1 MTQHKVCIL
10 TAGVGSRMGAH
21 AQHINKALMP
31 LSGKAVLSHIVEKF
45 PADAEIVL
53 AVGHKKE
60 TVIDYLTI
68 AYPERK
74 FTFVEV
80 DNYIGPGTGP
90 GYSLLACKY
99 HLQAPFIF
107 VSCDTIVLEDI
118 PAPDHNWF
126 GISPVKETERYCTVK
141 IKNNLICQ
149 LDDKTKNDN
158 KFAFIGLAGVK
169 DYEVFFSALESNK
182 ELIGGEVQVSNGFK
196 KLIEH
201 QMAPVGFTWFDT
213 GTETAYAE
221 TYKNFSGSA
230 FNFSKGRG
238 DEFIYFVNNRVV
250 KFFADPAIVANRYL
264 RAKECLAGLCPP
276 IENQRAHFYSYKK
289 VDGQVLYNVLNAQI
303 AKDFFRWA
311 KMNLWKKQ
319 ELAVPEQAEFTDACR
334 RFYYTKTIGRLH
346 DFYEKT
352 YVEDEWHF
360 INGIATPPLKDLL
373 ARVDWEYISA
383 GTPANFHGDLQFDNV
398 LVKLDEATHLNKFTL
413 LDWRHDFG
421 GLTHAGD
428 MYYDLAKLY
437 GGMIISYQ
445 LIKDNMF
452 SFDMSGSSVYYS
464 FFVKNNL
471 LEAREEFESFI
482 AQNGY
487 DMKKVRLITSLI
499 FLNMAP
505 LHHDPFNLMLYFLG
519 KSMLYKS
526 VKENNAATEPAP
538 VFV

>member
-1 MTQHKVCIL
+1 MNYKVCIL
-10 TAGVGSRMGAH
+10 TAGVGSRMGAQ
-21 AQHINKALMP
+21 AKHINKALLP
-31 LSGKAVLSHIVEKF
+31 IANKAVLSHIVEKF
-45 PADAEIVL
+45 PPGVEIVL

-60 TVIDYLTI
+60 TVIDYLAL

-90 GYSLLACKY
+90 GYSLLACKH

-107 VSCDTIVLEDI
+107 FASDTMVMEEI
-118 PAPDHNWF
+118 PVPDRNWF

-169 DYEVFFSALESNK
+169 DFEQFFSALEHNK
-182 ELIGGEVQVSNGFK
+182 EIIGGEIQVSNGFK
-196 KLIEH
+196 KLIDH
-201 QMAPVGFTWFDT
+201 QLAPVGFTWFDT
-213 GTETAYAE
+213 GTEKSYAE
-221 TYKNFSGSA
+221 THKNFSNGA
-230 FNFSKGRG
+230 FNFNKGTG
-238 DEFIYFVNNRVV
+238 DEFIYFVNSRVI
-250 KFFADPAIVANRYL
+250 KFFADPAIAANRFL

-276 IENQRAHFYSYKK
+276 IENHRPSFYAYKK
-289 VDGQVLYNVLNAQI
+289 VDGQVLYTVLNAQI
-303 AKDFFRWA
+303 ARDFLRWA
-311 KMNLWKKQ
+311 KAHLWKKQ
-319 ELAVPEQAEFTDACR
+319 ELSASEQAAFKEACE
-334 RFYYTKTIGRLH
+334 RFYRVKTMDRLH
-346 DFYEKT
+346 AFYEKT
-352 YVEDEWHF
+352 GIEDEGHS

-373 ARVDWEYISA
+373 AQIDWEYVTA
-383 GTPANFHGDLQFDNV
+383 GIPSNFHGDLQFDNV
-398 LVKLDEATHLNKFTL
+398 LVKRDEATNLNKFIL

-428 MYYDLAKLY
+428 IYYDLAKLY

-445 LIKDNMF
+445 LIKDGMF

-471 LEAREEFESFI
+471 IEAREEYEAFLV
-482 AQNGY
+482 QNGY
-487 DMKKVRLITSLI
+487 DVKKIKLITALI

-505 LHHDPFNLMLYFLG
+505 MHHDPFDCMLYFLG

-526 VKENNAATEPAP
+526 LKENNT
-538 VFV
+538 V